1 MGSTDDQKSNEGA
14 RFRDKGL
21 IRALLILAGTLC
33 VALGILGIVLPVL
46 PTTPFL
52 LLAAV
57 CYARSSRRFYHWL
70 MTNRWFG
77 SYVRRYQ
84 EGKGIPVKL
93 KILAILLLWLVSGYA
108 VWFVATLW
116 WVRLILCI
124 VAIGVTIHL
133 MAIKTSKPEGKK

>member
-1 MGSTDDQKSNEGA
+1 MGSTDDQKSNEGP
-14 RFRDKGL
+14 RFQDTGL

-77 SYVRRYQ
+77 RYVRRYQ

-93 KILAILLLWLVSGYA
+93 KVLAILLLWLVSGYA
-108 VWFVATLW
+108 IWFVATLW

-133 MAIKTSKPEGKK
+133 MAIKTSKPEVRK